1 MCRKSVNL
9 GDKKIK
15 KEKILQ
21 KQKVNQY
28 RLY

>member
-15 KEKILQ
+15 KKKILQ